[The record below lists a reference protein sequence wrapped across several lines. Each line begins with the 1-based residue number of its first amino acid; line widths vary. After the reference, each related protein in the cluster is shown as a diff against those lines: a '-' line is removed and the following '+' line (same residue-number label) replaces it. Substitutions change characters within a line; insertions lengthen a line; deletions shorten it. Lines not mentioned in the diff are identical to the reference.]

1 MGARIE
7 SRLVWI
13 GIVASFFALVAY
25 RVLGQ
30 SSGFIIVNAVLGGL
44 ALLVAALIAL
54 GRVAAPQ
61 PSSLRGP
68 FLDNL
73 LRTVT
78 AIWVIGLALGLAA
91 ASGVRFDWTFE
102 GEFEIAE
109 ATRALLDELH
119 ADDRARMTLYFD
131 RGDPR
136 VRNTRLLLEQ
146 LVEGHPIELRVREL
160 SQYPEDEDRFGIGS
174 SNSVVVEV
182 GDRWALVARPTE
194 GALYEGFAGLL
205 HEREQ
210 VLYATVGAGEGD
222 LERFDD
228 GGYAGLRAAL
238 EVEGYLLAP
247 LPLAIEERVPADASG
262 LLIVAPERPFTARGL
277 AALRHYLE
285 DGGRA
290 VVFLGDVAQPSLE
303 GLLAEF
309 GIVAQPGLVVDPT
322 SGSIEGDTPGMNPVA
337 FNYAEHP
344 VTHGLDENRMTW
356 FRRTRGFELRKT
368 APEQRLRPLV
378 HASAESWID
387 VSPPEDDDRAMPV
400 RPPDAR
406 ADYWPLVVA
415 SETKHEDRGTETRI
429 VAFGDSELASNHALR
444 ALYNLDLV
452 LNAVHWATAREPAIT
467 LRPKTGARRLNQ
479 FPVPLESSLQAL
491 YGIGLLVPELLLLA
505 AGWVW
510 LRQRSA

>member
-13 GIVASFFALVAY
+13 GIVASVFALVAY
-25 RVLGQ
+25 RVLGA
-30 SSGFIIVNAVLGGL
+30 SSVFIVMNAGLGGL
-44 ALLVAALIAL
+44 ALLGAAVMAL

-73 LRTVT
+73 LRTAT
-78 AIWVIGLALGLAA
+78 AIWTIALALGLAA
-91 ASGVRFDWTFE
+91 GSGVRFDWTFE

-109 ATRALLDELH
+109 ATRSLLGELH
-119 ADDRARMTLYFD
+119 EGDRARMTLYFD
-131 RGDPR
+131 AGDPR

-146 LVEGHPIELRVREL
+146 LVHDHPIELRVREL
-160 SQYPEDEDRFGIGS
+160 SQHPDDEDRFGIGS
-174 SNSVVVEV
+174 SDSVVLEV
-182 GDRWALVARPTE
+182 GDRWTLVARPSE
-194 GALYEGFAGLL
+194 GALYEGFASLL

-210 VLYATVGAGEGD
+210 LLYATVGAGEGD
-222 LERFDD
+222 LERLDD
-228 GGYAGLRAAL
+228 GGFAGLRAAL

-277 AALRHYLE
+277 TALRRYLE

-290 VVFLGDVAQPSLE
+290 VVFLGDTEQSSLE

-309 GIVAQPGLVVDPT
+309 GIVARPGLVVDPT
-322 SGSIEGDTPGMNPVA
+322 SGAIEGDTPGMNPVV

-344 VTHGLDENRMTW
+344 VTHGLDANRMTW

-368 APEQRLRPLV
+368 APGQRLRALV
-378 HASAESWID
+378 YASAQSWID
-387 VSPPEDDDRAMPV
+387 PSPPADDDRRMPV
-400 RPPDAR
+400 RPADAR
-406 ADYWPLVVA
+406 ADYWPVVVA
-415 SETKHEDRGTETRI
+415 SEHPHEDRGTETRI
-429 VAFGDSELASNHALR
+429 VAFGDAELASNHALR

-452 LNAVHWATAREPAIT
+452 LNAVHWATEREHAIT

-479 FPVPLESSLQAL
+479 FPVPIESSLQAF
-491 YGIGLLVPELLLLA
+491 YGVGLLVPELLLLA